1 MNAASPA
8 LKPGGRTSPVWGLR
22 LGHVLNCALLL
33 AACIPDSDPPP
44 PASTAGA
51 LASLQVSAG
60 PLTPGFNPSQDT
72 YEVTSPNNVTETSI
86 VATTVE
92 GGARLTINNQP
103 AISGQPFGPIPLEV
117 GTNTVSLVVEPPG
130 NQPSKSYTVVVTR
143 SGVAELRALDIS
155 AGNLSPPFTPQ
166 TTSYAVAATS
176 GMVSTLVTASVSD
189 PSASLRINNQPATS
203 GVAFGPIP
211 LNVGA
216 NPIALTVS
224 APDGTS
230 RVYTV
235 NVNRAGPGNA
245 NLGGLVLSAGALSPV
260 FSPDTTAYSLTVPNA
275 TATTTLTAVV
285 QVPTST
291 LTINGASATSGAVFG
306 PLSLDVGSNNL
317 VTIEVRANDGVTR
330 KTYTVRIT
338 RAAPPL
344 SNNANLAGLAL
355 SAGALIPAF
364 NSATQSYT
372 LSVPNTTASTTVTA
386 TVQGPGATITVNGT
400 PVGSGVPSGAL
411 GLNVGANTITV
422 LVRAQDGVTTRP
434 YTVAVTRAAP
444 PPSNNA
450 NLSGIVVSAGGTLR
464 PTFNP
469 NTTSYD
475 INPPGTPLTTFIT
488 ATVQGPGATLTINGA
503 AATSGVAFGPI
514 VLSTRGDTRVTIVVR
529 AQNLVTTRTYT
540 VDVER

>member
-8 LKPGGRTSPVWGLR
+8 LKASDGSLSVWALRMGLA
-22 LGHVLNCALLL
+22 LSGAFVLAS
-33 AACIPDSDPPP
+33 CIPDSETPP

-51 LASLQVSAG
+51 LAALQVSAG
-60 PLTPGFNPSQDT
+60 SLTPGFNPSQDQ
-72 YEVTSPNNVTETSI
+72 YEVTSPNNVTQTTI
-86 VATTVE
+86 VATTAE
-92 GGARLTINNQP
+92 PGARLTINNQT

-155 AGNLSPPFTPQ
+155 AGDLSPPFSPQ

-176 GMVSTLVTASVSD
+176 GMVSTMVTASVSD
-189 PSASLRINNQPATS
+189 PASSLRVNNQPATS
-203 GVAFGPIP
+203 GAAFGPIT

-245 NLGGLVLSAGALSPV
+245 NLGGLVLSAGALSPA

-275 TATTTLTAVV
+275 TATTTVTAVV

-306 PLSLDVGSNNL
+306 PFNLIVGANNV
-317 VTIEVRANDGVTR
+317 VTIDVRANDGVTR

-355 SAGALIPAF
+355 SAGGLTPAF
-364 NSATQSYT
+364 NPATQSYS
-372 LSVPNTTASTTVTA
+372 LSVPNSTASTTVTA
-386 TVQGPGATITVNGT
+386 TAQGPGATITVNGT
-400 PVGSGVPSGAL
+400 SIGSGVPSGAL
-411 GLNVGANTITV
+411 GLNVGANTFTV
-422 LVRAQDGVTTRP
+422 LVRAQDGVTTKL
-434 YTVAVTRAAP
+434 YTVSVTRAAP
-444 PPSNNA
+444 APSNNA

-503 AATSGVAFGPI
+503 AATSGGAFGPI